1 MIYLAIDKLEPNSA
15 SANHF
20 LGIVKHFHERNIP
33 FKLVT
38 FLPNPK
44 ERVRECELYDYYNL
58 AVDCPVKINWIVRL
72 WNKLFE
78 ILFLHRRLRRF
89 ARRLSADD
97 SLFIY
102 TGYRGLA
109 ELIDS
114 GCRLFLEYT
123 EHPDV
128 HDYISTL
135 KNRKDEVLREI
146 ARAAGVFVI
155 STSLRNYYIATGVS
169 PERISIVNMFVDSTR
184 FLPVKKRPV
193 ATPYIAYC
201 GTASN
206 NKDGVDRLLK
216 AFAIVA
222 KEIDDVD
229 LYLIGKTPTRKES
242 RSNLNLI
249 DQLGINDRVRF
260 TGIISREEMPQTLT
274 NAAVLALARPDSQQ
288 ARNGFPTKLGE
299 YLLSGNP
306 VVVTKTGDIPLFLE
320 DGVSAYLV
328 EPDDIE
334 GFARK
339 LTLAL
344 KDKDAAM
351 RIGRA
356 GYEVAMKNFNYQI
369 EADKIVSRICSGEH
383 TSCTDC

>member
-1 MIYLAIDKLEPNSA
+1 M
-15 SANHF
+15 
-20 LGIVKHFHERNIP
+20 
-33 FKLVT
+33 
-38 FLPNPK
+38 
-44 ERVRECELYDYYNL
+44 
-58 AVDCPVKINWIVRL
+58 
-72 WNKLFE
+72 
-78 ILFLHRRLRRF
+78 
-89 ARRLSADD
+89 
-97 SLFIY
+97 
-102 TGYRGLA
+102 
-109 ELIDS
+109 
-114 GCRLFLEYT
+114 EYT

-229 LYLIGKTPTRKES
+229 LYIIGKTPTRKDS